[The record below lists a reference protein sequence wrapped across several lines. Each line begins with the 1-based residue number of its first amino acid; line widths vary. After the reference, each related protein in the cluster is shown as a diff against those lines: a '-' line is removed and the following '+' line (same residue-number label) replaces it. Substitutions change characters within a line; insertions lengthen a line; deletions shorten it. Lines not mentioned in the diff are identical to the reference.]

1 MTTNVFS
8 IIPSHKIMACDSR
21 WSYETDKFLYY
32 IDDSGYDKIIFNG
45 VIVAVFAG
53 KANVIE
59 LFKKWIS
66 SGCKDTIPN
75 PNGISI
81 IAYNT
86 LTDEPFTRNHSFTY
100 PSNKNPQVLFSG
112 SGAFD
117 AMRSWEKCND
127 CIKSVENAC
136 LTDVYTGGSVKFLNV
151 LSLEHNILNEQ
162 TQLSDLFD
170 LLKERGFVM
179 RKHAK
184 QLNTIAEPI
193 KTAMNDPE
201 ILKDVNVFS
210 SGEASFEAPAPE
222 AMIEW
227 QENEIQELLDFFQSC
242 NK

>member
-1 MTTNVFS
+1 MTKQKSTLENALEEA
-8 IIPSHKIMACDSR
+8 IEEIETEKKEIATQIKQLHKELKDLDR
-21 WSYETDKFLYY
+21 
-32 IDDSGYDKIIFNG
+32 KISDYRVVLNHAKG
-45 VIVAVFAG
+45 R
-53 KANVIE
+53 E
-59 LFKKWIS
+59 
-66 SGCKDTIPN
+66 D
-75 PNGISI
+75 
-81 IAYNT
+81 NT
-86 LTDEPFTRNHSFTY
+86 LTDEPFTRNHNFTY

-112 SGAFD
+112 SGAYD

-151 LSLEHNILNEQ
+151 LSLEHNILSEQ

-201 ILKDVNVFS
+201 ILKDVNGFS

-227 QENEIQELLDFFQSC
+227 QENEIQELSDFFQSC